1 MSLPTDMPTGLLV
14 YLPIAVLRFA
24 RFALTVQ
31 LENAFEK

>member
-1 MSLPTDMPTGLLV
+1 MSLPTDMPTGM
-14 YLPIAVLRFA
+14 PTIAVLRFA

>member
-1 MSLPTDMPTGLLV
+1 MSLPTDIPT
-14 YLPIAVLRFA
+14 YLPIAVRRFA